1 MVDRI
6 AGKRMYLWR
15 AVNHEGEILD
25 AWFSAGGTGARPPNS
40 CAS

>member
-25 AWFSAGGTGARPPNS
+25 A
-40 CAS
+40 